1 MAKSAVFVDRDDT
14 LIVNVGYC
22 KDPDRIQLLPGV
34 VEGLQKLN
42 RAGIAII
49 VITNQSGVGRG
60 FFTEDDLSAV
70 HARLRTELEASG
82 VSLQAIYYC
91 PHLPEDG
98 CSCRKPRPG
107 LLLKAAS
114 EMDLNLKTCFMI
126 GDRELDLL
134 AGRAAGTRTILVFNK
149 ELRELT
155 DVEPIA
161 DFVVKDLVEAA
172 SVILNQSKTPSARDE
187 FGNSDWSESP
197 ENL

>member
-14 LIVNVGYC
+14 LIVDVGYC

-34 VEGLQKLN
+34 VEGLRKLS
-42 RAGIAII
+42 RAGIAIV
-49 VITNQSGVGRG
+49 VITNQSGIGRG

-82 VSLQAIYYC
+82 VTLQAIYYC

-126 GDRELDLL
+126 GDRKLDLL
-134 AGRAAGTRTILVFNK
+134 AGRAAGTHTILVFNK
-149 ELRELT
+149 DLRELT
-155 DVEPIA
+155 DMEPIA

-172 SVILNQSKTPSARDE
+172 NVILNRSKTPSVRED
-187 FGNSDWSESP
+187 FGNSNWSESP
-197 ENL
+197 

>member
-14 LIVNVGYC
+14 LIVDVGYC

-34 VEGLQKLN
+34 VEGLRKLS
-42 RAGIAII
+42 RAGIAIV
-49 VITNQSGVGRG
+49 VITNQSGIGRG

-82 VSLQAIYYC
+82 VTLQAIYYC

-126 GDRELDLL
+126 GDRKLDLL
-134 AGRAAGTRTILVFNK
+134 AGRAAGTHTILVFNK
-149 ELRELT
+149 DRRELT
-155 DVEPIA
+155 DMEPIA

-172 SVILNQSKTPSARDE
+172 NVILNRSKTPSVRED
-187 FGNSDWSESP
+187 FGNSNWSESP
-197 ENL
+197 

>member
-1 MAKSAVFVDRDDT
+1 M
-14 LIVNVGYC
+14 
-22 KDPDRIQLLPGV
+22 
-34 VEGLQKLN
+34 VEGLRKLS
-42 RAGIAII
+42 RAGIAIV
-49 VITNQSGVGRG
+49 VITNQSGIGRG

-82 VSLQAIYYC
+82 VTLQAIYYC

-126 GDRELDLL
+126 GDRKLDLL
-134 AGRAAGTRTILVFNK
+134 AGRAAGTHTILVFNK
-149 ELRELT
+149 DLRELT
-155 DVEPIA
+155 DMEPIA

-172 SVILNQSKTPSARDE
+172 NVILNRSKTPSVRED
-187 FGNSDWSESP
+187 FGNSNWSESP
-197 ENL
+197 

>member
-1 MAKSAVFVDRDDT
+1 LAKSAVFVDRDDT
-14 LIVNVGYC
+14 LIVDVGYC

-34 VEGLQKLN
+34 VEGLRKLS
-42 RAGIAII
+42 RAGIAIV
-49 VITNQSGVGRG
+49 VITNQSGIGRG

-82 VSLQAIYYC
+82 VTLQAIYYC

-126 GDRELDLL
+126 GDRKLDLL
-134 AGRAAGTRTILVFNK
+134 AGRAAGTHTILVFNK
-149 ELRELT
+149 DLRELT
-155 DVEPIA
+155 DMEPIA

-172 SVILNQSKTPSARDE
+172 NVILNQSKTPSVRED
-187 FGNSDWSESP
+187 FGNSNWSESP
-197 ENL
+197 

>member
-14 LIVNVGYC
+14 LIVDVGYC

-34 VEGLQKLN
+34 VEGLRKLS
-42 RAGIAII
+42 RAGIAIV
-49 VITNQSGVGRG
+49 VITNQSGIGRG

-82 VSLQAIYYC
+82 VTLQAIYYC

-114 EMDLNLKTCFMI
+114 EMDLNLKNCFMI
-126 GDRELDLL
+126 GDRKLDLL
-134 AGRAAGTRTILVFNK
+134 AGRAAGTHTILVFNK
-149 ELRELT
+149 DRRELT
-155 DVEPIA
+155 DMEPIA

-172 SVILNQSKTPSARDE
+172 NVILNRSKTPSVRED
-187 FGNSDWSESP
+187 FGNSNWSESP
-197 ENL
+197 

>member
-1 MAKSAVFVDRDDT
+1 LAKSAVFVDRDDT
-14 LIVNVGYC
+14 LIVDVGYC

-34 VEGLQKLN
+34 VEGLRKLS
-42 RAGIAII
+42 RAGIAIV
-49 VITNQSGVGRG
+49 VITNQSGIGRG

-82 VSLQAIYYC
+82 VTLQAIYYC

-114 EMDLNLKTCFMI
+114 EMDLNLKNCFMI
-126 GDRELDLL
+126 GDRKLDLL
-134 AGRAAGTRTILVFNK
+134 AGRAAGTHTILVFNK
-149 ELRELT
+149 DRRELT
-155 DVEPIA
+155 DMEPIA

-172 SVILNQSKTPSARDE
+172 NVILNRSKTPSVRED
-187 FGNSDWSESP
+187 FGNSNWSESP
-197 ENL
+197 